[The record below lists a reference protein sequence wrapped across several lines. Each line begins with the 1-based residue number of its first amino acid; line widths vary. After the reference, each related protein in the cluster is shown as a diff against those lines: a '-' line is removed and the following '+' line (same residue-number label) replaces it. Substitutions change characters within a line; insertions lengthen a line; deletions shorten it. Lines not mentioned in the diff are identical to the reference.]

1 MKYKFGSNY
10 VPAQIVI
17 SMKEADNK
25 MEVIGIIDYNVDD
38 LGNAI
43 QEYNLNNK
51 IFWSL
56 HIFSCQKTDFFGEK
70 MYFVPSFTICRSRM
84 IWAVSSLLLHV
95 EPL

>member
-10 VPAQIVI
+10 VPAQIVM

-25 MEVIGIIDYNVDD
+25 IEVIGIIDYNVDD

-51 IFWSL
+51 IFWLL

-70 MYFVPSFTICRSRM
+70 NVLCSIFYH
-84 IWAVSSLLLHV
+84 L
-95 EPL
+95 

>member
-38 LGNAI
+38 L
-43 QEYNLNNK
+43 EYTLVSHFPNH
-51 IFWSL
+51 L
-56 HIFSCQKTDFFGEK
+56 HYSQL
-70 MYFVPSFTICRSRM
+70 SQ
-84 IWAVSSLLLHV
+84 
-95 EPL
+95 